1 MRHDRP
7 GITGLVLAGGQ
18 GSRLGGQDKGLAD
31 WRGRPLVAH
40 VLERLAPQVDRLLIS
55 ANRNREIYARLG
67 HPVVADTCPGYA
79 GPLAGLQAG
88 LAACATPLLAM
99 VPCDAPRLPDDL
111 VARLN
116 DALAT
121 STQTA
126 AVAETGG
133 RLQPT
138 FLLCRRDLL
147 PSLEACLAA
156 GQRKLGAWLAE
167 AGAVRVPFDE
177 EGFANFNTP
186 EDFAASDPP

>member
-1 MRHDRP
+1 MRRGTS

-18 GSRLGGQDKGLAD
+18 GSRLGGRDKGLAD
-31 WRGRPLVAH
+31 WRGRPLIAH
-40 VLERLAPQVDRLLIS
+40 VLERLAPQVDCLLIS
-55 ANRNREIYARLG
+55 ANRNRETYAALG

-88 LAACATPLLAM
+88 LAACTTPLLAM
-99 VPCDAPRLPDDL
+99 VPCDAPMLPDDL
-111 VARLN
+111 VARLA

-121 STQTA
+121 STQPA

-138 FLLCRRDLL
+138 FLLCRRELL
-147 PSLEACLAA
+147 SSLESCLAS

-167 AGAVRVPFDE
+167 TGAVRVPFDAA
-177 EGFANFNTP
+177 GFANLNTAA
-186 EDFAASDPP
+186 DFGATDPP